1 MALWFPLEFVVVNQK
16 TITKIIESES
26 NLVFFSS
33 DFWYDLQKGLVAVE
47 RWRRF
52 VKFNTESKTK
62 ESREAMN

>member
-1 MALWFPLEFVVVNQK
+1 MVNQK
-16 TITKIIESES
+16 TITKIIESDS
-26 NLVFFSS
+26 NLVFSPS

-52 VKFNTESKTK
+52 VKFNTERMTK